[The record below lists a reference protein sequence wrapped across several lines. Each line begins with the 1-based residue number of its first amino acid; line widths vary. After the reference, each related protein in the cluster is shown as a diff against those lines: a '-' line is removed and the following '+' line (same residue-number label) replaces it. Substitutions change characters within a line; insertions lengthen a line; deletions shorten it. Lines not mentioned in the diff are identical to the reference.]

1 MNPFQSGFNKTTVNY
16 ILKLFLFIL
25 KLFLLKRSFC
35 KESKI
40 FYKIYVFK
48 TVFALCN
55 TSLNGFQIY
64 IYIYLIYI
72 YINIYIYIYIYIYIF
87 LYIYVYIYIY
97 IYLYIYVYLRIYIYI
112 YIYTYLYL
120 YRYIKDYYFQ
130 EKFYLKIIFRFYIQI
145 TALCLAVEF
154 NS

>member
-1 MNPFQSGFNKTTVNY
+1 MIGQVSGGFISGFNKTTVNY

-48 TVFALCN
+48 TIFALYN

-64 IYIYLIYI
+64 IYIYIYI
-72 YINIYIYIYIYIYIF
+72 YS
-87 LYIYVYIYIY
+87 
-97 IYLYIYVYLRIYIYI
+97 YIYVYLRIFIYI

-120 YRYIKDYYFQ
+120 YVYIKDYYFQ
-130 EKFYLKIIFRFYIQI
+130 EEFYLKIIFRFYIQI